1 MTLQGVHVRCH
12 MPEQSDVRR
21 FLMTMS
27 NE

>member
-1 MTLQGVHVRCH
+1 MTLQGLHVWCH